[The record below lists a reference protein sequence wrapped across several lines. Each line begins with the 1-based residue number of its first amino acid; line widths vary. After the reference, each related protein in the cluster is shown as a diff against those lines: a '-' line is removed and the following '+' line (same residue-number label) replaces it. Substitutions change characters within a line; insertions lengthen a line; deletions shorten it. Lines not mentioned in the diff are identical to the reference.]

1 MLELYKPLKRNI
13 DIGLPGLRLLL
24 VYTLDSCTFI
34 YQLWRRLLSCF
45 KKIYHQPMVYT
56 LALVGS
62 NLYKVCRRL
71 NCFYI

>member
-1 MLELYKPLKRNI
+1 MLELYQPLKRNS

-24 VYTLDSCTFI
+24 VYTLDSCTVI
-34 YQLWRRLLSCF
+34 YQLWRRLLSCL
-45 KKIYHQPMVYT
+45 KKYQQPMVYT